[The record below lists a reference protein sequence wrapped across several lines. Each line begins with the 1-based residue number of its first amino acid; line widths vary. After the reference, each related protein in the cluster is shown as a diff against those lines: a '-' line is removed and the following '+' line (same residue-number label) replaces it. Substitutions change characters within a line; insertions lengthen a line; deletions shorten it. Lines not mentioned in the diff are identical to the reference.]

1 MGARSLHKKG
11 HAGLMHKQP
20 KPTSAQTWLFARNF
34 LKHPNMLGWFLP
46 SSRFLVERVLRQV
59 DWVRARV
66 IVEYGPGVG
75 TFTWE
80 ILRRMRPDAIL
91 IALETNGAFV
101 KCLTD
106 SLSDHRLHIV
116 HGSAEDVQTVLA
128 QLGHRYADYVIS
140 GIPFKTLPEAIK
152 EPIVRATHSVLNA
165 QGTFLVYN
173 FSRAVEPYLYRVFRS
188 VREDFEPLN
197 IMPARLFY
205 CMR

>member
-1 MGARSLHKKG
+1 
-11 HAGLMHKQP
+11 MHKQP
-20 KPTSAQTWLFARNF
+20 KPTSAQTLLFARNF
-34 LKHPNMLGWFLP
+34 FKYPNMLGWFLP

-80 ILRRMRPDAIL
+80 ILRRMRPDAVL
-91 IALETNGAFV
+91 VALETNAAFV
-101 KCLTD
+101 KCLQE

-116 HGSAEDVQTVLA
+116 HGSAEDVQSVLA
-128 QLGHRYADYVIS
+128 QLGHRHADYVIS
-140 GIPFKTLPEAIK
+140 GIPFKTLREAVK
-152 EPIVRATHSVLNA
+152 EPIVRATHSVLDA
-165 QGTFLVYN
+165 KGTFLVYN
-173 FSRAVEPYLYRVFRS
+173 FSRAVEPYLLRVFS
-188 VREDFEPLN
+188 NVRQDFEPLN

>member
-1 MGARSLHKKG
+1 
-11 HAGLMHKQP
+11 MHKQP

-59 DWVRARV
+59 DWVRARI

-101 KCLTD
+101 KCLQD
-106 SLSDHRLHIV
+106 AHSDHRLHIV
-116 HGSAEDVQTVLA
+116 HGSAEDVESVLA
-128 QLGHRYADYVIS
+128 QLGHGCADYVIS
-140 GIPFKTLPEAIK
+140 GIPFKTLPEAVK
-152 EPIVRATHSVLNA
+152 EPIVRATHSVLHDKGA
-165 QGTFLVYN
+165 FLVYN
-173 FSRAVEPYLYRVFRS
+173 FSRAVEPYLQRVFGT
-188 VREDFEPLN
+188 VRQEFEPLN

>member
-1 MGARSLHKKG
+1 
-11 HAGLMHKQP
+11 MHKQP

-34 LKHPNMLGWFLP
+34 LKHPCMLGWFLP

-59 DWVRARV
+59 DWGGAKV

-101 KCLTD
+101 KCLQD
-106 SLSDHRLHIV
+106 AHSDHRLHIV
-116 HGSAEDVQTVLA
+116 HGSAEDGQVVLA
-128 QLGHRYADYVIS
+128 QLGYSCADYVIS
-140 GIPFKTLPEAIK
+140 GIPFKTLPEAVK
-152 EPIVRATHSVLNA
+152 EPIVRATYSVLHDKGA
-165 QGTFLVYN
+165 FLVYN
-173 FSRAVEPYLYRVFRS
+173 FSRAVQPYLYRVFGT

-205 CMR
+205 CRRQGANPES